1 MKRKKKLTLPSWLR
15 SALHPSTLTVLK
27 IKKEI
32 FAPSRVLMAGFF
44 LVILVGSLLLH
55 LPAASTHGRLSYID
69 ALFTATSAVCVTGLS
84 VLDPG
89 RDLTLLGQVI
99 LIMLIQLGGLGF
111 MTFGTMLLIVL
122 RKRIT
127 LSERLLISN
136 SLNEDGLQGIVRLV
150 MRIMG
155 LTLSIEGI
163 GAVLLMTRLIPKH
176 GVARGVWYSIF
187 HAISAFCNAGFDL
200 AGGFETYRN
209 DPIVMLIVMALITLG
224 GIGFSVM
231 FDVQKSQG
239 RFSRLTLHS
248 KLVLVISAILTVS
261 GAVLFFLFEHDNPL
275 TLADPMLHPG
285 VRPVAALFQSVTTRT
300 AGFQTIDQENLT
312 PPSLMLTLIWMFIGA
327 SPASTGGGLKTTT
340 FGIFF
345 LLIVNVL
352 RGRDRIIVFR
362 RTINQSLVNRA
373 VVLFTLALCLVI
385 LSFLALSLMLPPS
398 EAVNSGNILY
408 EVISAF
414 ATVGLTIGV
423 TAELNFGGKLVMC
436 AIMFIGR
443 VGLMTIA
450 FGLTRRHSKGQN
462 HLVYPEGKV
471 MIG

>member
-1 MKRKKKLTLPSWLR
+1 
-15 SALHPSTLTVLK
+15 
-27 IKKEI
+27 
-32 FAPSRVLMAGFF
+32 
-44 LVILVGSLLLH
+44 
-55 LPAASTHGRLSYID
+55 
-69 ALFTATSAVCVTGLS
+69 
-84 VLDPG
+84 
-89 RDLTLLGQVI
+89 
-99 LIMLIQLGGLGF
+99 
-111 MTFGTMLLIVL
+111 
-122 RKRIT
+122 
-127 LSERLLISN
+127 
-136 SLNEDGLQGIVRLV
+136 
-150 MRIMG
+150 
-155 LTLSIEGI
+155 
-163 GAVLLMTRLIPKH
+163 
-176 GVARGVWYSIF
+176 
-187 HAISAFCNAGFDL
+187 
-200 AGGFETYRN
+200 
-209 DPIVMLIVMALITLG
+209 
-224 GIGFSVM
+224 
-231 FDVQKSQG
+231 
-239 RFSRLTLHS
+239 
-248 KLVLVISAILTVS
+248 
-261 GAVLFFLFEHDNPL
+261 
-275 TLADPMLHPG
+275 
-285 VRPVAALFQSVTTRT
+285 
-300 AGFQTIDQENLT
+300 
-312 PPSLMLTLIWMFIGA
+312 MLTLIWMFIGA

>member
-1 MKRKKKLTLPSWLR
+1 M
-15 SALHPSTLTVLK
+15 
-27 IKKEI
+27 
-32 FAPSRVLMAGFF
+32 
-44 LVILVGSLLLH
+44 
-55 LPAASTHGRLSYID
+55 
-69 ALFTATSAVCVTGLS
+69 
-84 VLDPG
+84 
-89 RDLTLLGQVI
+89 
-99 LIMLIQLGGLGF
+99 
-111 MTFGTMLLIVL
+111 L

-261 GAVLFFLFEHDNPL
+261 GAVLFFLFEYDNPL
-275 TLADPMLHPG
+275 TLADPTLHPG

>member
-1 MKRKKKLTLPSWLR
+1 MTWRAGLR
-15 SALHPSTLTVLK
+15 L
-27 IKKEI
+27 
-32 FAPSRVLMAGFF
+32 
-44 LVILVGSLLLH
+44 
-55 LPAASTHGRLSYID
+55 
-69 ALFTATSAVCVTGLS
+69 TATIPIDV
-84 VLDPG
+84 P
-89 RDLTLLGQVI
+89 LLGELQI
-99 LIMLIQLGGLGF
+99 SE
-111 MTFGTMLLIVL
+111 TLIV
-122 RKRIT
+122 
-127 LSERLLISN
+127 S
-136 SLNEDGLQGIVRLV
+136 
-150 MRIMG
+150 
-155 LTLSIEGI
+155 
-163 GAVLLMTRLIPKH
+163 
-176 GVARGVWYSIF
+176 W
-187 HAISAFCNAGFDL
+187 
-200 AGGFETYRN
+200 
-209 DPIVMLIVMALITLG
+209 IVMALITLG